1 MQCKNVVQLLD
12 VRKLRTSLQQL
23 QLSLVFEYC
32 PFELQRLIA
41 NKRIKFTLPDIKAL
55 LFQLFEGLTFIHQ
68 RKVQHSKRLS
78 IRFTSMEMHIFLQI
92 LHRDIKTENIL
103 LTAEGRLKI
112 ADFGLSRAVIENL
125 DRRTYTVN
133 VVTLWYRAPELLFG
147 DTGYSSAVDLWSAG
161 CVMAEFWTRMPIM
174 QGKSEREQIEMIS
187 QMCGTINAAVWPD
200 VGKLQLFRTL
210 RLKSG
215 HQCKAR
221 EFLFDR
227 SKCHDGSELF
237 KSLLTLDPK
246 KRISAFIAQ
255 NHDFFWMDPLPS
267 DLKEFMANIRN
278 NNCGM

>member
-1 MQCKNVVQLLD
+1 MH
-12 VRKLRTSLQQL
+12 
-23 QLSLVFEYC
+23 
-32 PFELQRLIA
+32 LI
-41 NKRIKFTLPDIKAL
+41 
-55 LFQLFEGLTFIHQ
+55 LFF
-68 RKVQHSKRLS
+68 S
-78 IRFTSMEMHIFLQI
+78 QI

-103 LTAEGRLKI
+103 LTADGRLKI
-112 ADFGLSRAVIENL
+112 ADFGLSRAVIDNL
-125 DRRTYTVN
+125 DQRTYTVN
-133 VVTLWYRAPELLFG
+133 VVTLWYRAPELLLG
-147 DTGYSSAVDLWSAG
+147 DTGYNSAVDLWSAG
-161 CVMAEFWTRMPIM
+161 CVMAEFWTRAPIM

-187 QMCGTINAAVWPD
+187 RMCGTINTTVWPD

-210 RLKSG
+210 RMKSG

-221 EFLFDR
+221 EFLFER
-227 SKCHDGSELF
+227 SESNDGSDLF